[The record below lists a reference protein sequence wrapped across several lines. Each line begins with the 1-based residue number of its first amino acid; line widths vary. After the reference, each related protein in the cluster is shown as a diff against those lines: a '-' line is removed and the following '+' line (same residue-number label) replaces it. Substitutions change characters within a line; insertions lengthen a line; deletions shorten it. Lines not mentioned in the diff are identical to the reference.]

1 MRNAPTPSRKLF
13 WTGAVI
19 SGLMGLLFI
28 ASAAAKVL
36 VPPDPRL
43 NDMGLSVSMLVPL
56 AILEALC
63 AVIYLVPR
71 TSVLGAILL
80 TGYMGG
86 AIMTHWRVG
95 DPFIVQLALG
105 VLVWLGVY
113 LREPRLWPLL
123 PWRRSAA

>member
-1 MRNAPTPSRKLF
+1 MNNPTPSRKLF
-13 WTGAVI
+13 WTGSVI
-19 SGLMGLLFI
+19 SGVLGLLFI

-43 NDMGLSVSMLVPL
+43 GDMGLSVSMLVPL

-63 AVIYLVPR
+63 AFIYLVPR
-71 TSVLGAILL
+71 TSLLGAVLL

-95 DPFIVQLALG
+95 DPFIIQTALG
-105 VLVWLGVY
+105 VLVWLGLY
-113 LREPRLWPLL
+113 LREPSLWPLL
-123 PWRRSAA
+123 PWRRSAG